1 MQGLLLA
8 LFLVVEA
15 DAGIPASDAKAA
27 DTGILAS
34 DAKAADAVIPA
45 SDAKAADAGIPA
57 AVTDRPT
64 VAAAAS
70 APVFRLP
77 SFSIARVRT
86 RDRVVALTFDAC
98 ATLKQANGFDREV
111 YDILKRE
118 QIPVTIFP
126 TGRWIETHPVEAKE
140 LAAQDWVELGN
151 HSYSHVR
158 MTRIPRRKAVAQ
170 IVRTEDLIAELGRKS
185 TAFRPPAGAWNRRV
199 VRWAAQRR
207 LPTVEWDV
215 VSGDAGGH
223 IPAPKIVATVLS
235 QARAGSIVIFHI
247 NGRAPRTKAA
257 LPDIILG
264 LREKGF
270 GFVTVSELLGKPDA
284 LPVSSRPAPFGYRPL
299 HKRKPKNGESDAH
312 SPS

>member
-1 MQGLLLA
+1 MHGLLIA
-8 LFLVVEA
+8 LFLSLAA
-15 DAGIPASDAKAA
+15 DGGIPAPDAKAA
-27 DTGILAS
+27 D
-34 DAKAADAVIPA
+34 VEIPA
-45 SDAKAADAGIPA
+45 PDAKAADAGIPSPVARA
-57 AVTDRPT
+57 ADAGILRAGIDRPT
-64 VAAAAS
+64 VAAAAT

-111 YDILKRE
+111 FDILKRE
-118 QIPVTIFP
+118 KIPVTIFP

-140 LAAQDWVELGN
+140 LAAQTWVELGN

-199 VRWAAQRR
+199 VRWAAQLQ

-223 IPAPKIVATVLS
+223 VPAPKIVATVLS
-235 QARAGSIVIFHI
+235 KSRAGSIVIFHI
-247 NGRAPRTKAA
+247 NERGPHTKEA
-257 LPDIILG
+257 LPDILHG
-264 LREKGF
+264 LRDKGF
-270 GFVTVSELLGKPDA
+270 RFVTVSELLQADDA
-284 LPVSSRPAPFGYRPL
+284 RPEASRPAPFGYRPL
-299 HKRKPKNGESDAH
+299 HKRKPKNGASDAH